1 MEKTNISWS
10 SQGFLREYEP
20 LMRMAKD
27 GIQWAYSKV
36 RELRAEEY
44 RNTIA
49 LVNQG
54 FYTTEEGRSVVFPN
68 LQHMELG
75 SVFYRDAFS
84 VKDVPMRTEPTRFE
98 VHNVDCLDEGVRLTR
113 AGFHPAVLNM
123 ASRSMPGGGVIKL
136 NAMNLVDWRKI
147 FNFVKSL

>member
-20 LMRMAKD
+20 LMRMAKGGD
-27 GIQWAYSKV
+27 QRAYSMV
-36 RELRAEEY
+36 RELRTEEY
-44 RNTIA
+44 RNTIEI
-49 LVNQG
+49 VNQG
-54 FYTTEEGRSVVFPN
+54 GYTTEEGRRVVFPD
-68 LQHMELG
+68 LSRMGHETA
-75 SVFYRDAFS
+75 FYRNAFS
-84 VKDVPMRTEPTRFE
+84 VKDEPMRAEPTRFE

-113 AGFHPAVLNM
+113 AGYCPAVLNM